1 MYLRPR
7 STMSF
12 PVLRSKSS
20 LLSQPTAFHEFCYT
34 LLSAMNIIVD
44 EVRHTQPICGTTAS
58 PLSRAYDVLSRRRD
72 NTTGAKW
79 IIIGSRERCRQYSE
93 RQGHFAP
100 HVYNVPLRWSYDEG
114 NMSIDCRQ
122 RSVKKLLT
130 RMSSISYDQLRCF
143 STECKKTKCFRKHWR
158 LGFG

>member
-34 LLSAMNIIVD
+34 LLSAMNIIED
-44 EVRHTQPICGTTAS
+44 EVRHTQPICGTSAS

-72 NTTGAKW
+72 NATGAKW
-79 IIIGSRERCRQYSE
+79 IITDSRE
-93 RQGHFAP
+93 
-100 HVYNVPLRWSYDEG
+100 
-114 NMSIDCRQ
+114 
-122 RSVKKLLT
+122 
-130 RMSSISYDQLRCF
+130 
-143 STECKKTKCFRKHWR
+143 
-158 LGFG
+158 